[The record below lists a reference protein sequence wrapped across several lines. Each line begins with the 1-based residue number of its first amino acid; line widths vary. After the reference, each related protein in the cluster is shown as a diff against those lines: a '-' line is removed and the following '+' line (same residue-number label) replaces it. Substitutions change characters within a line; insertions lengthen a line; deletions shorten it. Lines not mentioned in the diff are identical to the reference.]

1 MTAFEPSSIRCIT
14 EKFPNPKDLS
24 ISVIF
29 VNWNG
34 YDWQNLLIKSVDKY
48 SYSPHE
54 ILIFNNNPD
63 AAVRLKNPRYREL
76 SSFGNNMGHGFGLN
90 VGVHEAN
97 SQFVLFLDVDCHLLT
112 EGWEKMFM
120 FKARH
125 FHRDADVIAAPGPPE
140 KPLRPACMFMR
151 REIAREYDYM
161 PSPGYKGHRITPNG
175 YDVAIKAYHKMV
187 ADGLKIEWMESF
199 PNRYGTATGEE
210 WGLDGKPICYHH
222 WHGSTINEPDRIKD
236 FPTVDLEAEKDKLF
250 KLTEHIWK
258 K

>member
-1 MTAFEPSSIRCIT
+1 M
-14 EKFPNPKDLS
+14 
-24 ISVIF
+24 IS

-48 SYSPHE
+48 SYSPHD
-54 ILIFNNNPD
+54 ILIFNNNSD
-63 AAVRLKNPRYREL
+63 AVSRPENPRYREL

-97 SQFVLFLDVDCHLLT
+97 SQFVLFLDIDCHLLT

-151 REIAREYDYM
+151 KDIAREYDYM
-161 PSPGYKGHRITPNG
+161 PSPGYKGHRVTPRG

-222 WHGSTINEPDRIKD
+222 WHGAHINEPDRIKD
-236 FPTVDLEAEKDKLF
+236 FPDIDLQAEKDKLF
-250 KLTEHIWK
+250 KLTEHIWQDQSLV
-258 K
+258 